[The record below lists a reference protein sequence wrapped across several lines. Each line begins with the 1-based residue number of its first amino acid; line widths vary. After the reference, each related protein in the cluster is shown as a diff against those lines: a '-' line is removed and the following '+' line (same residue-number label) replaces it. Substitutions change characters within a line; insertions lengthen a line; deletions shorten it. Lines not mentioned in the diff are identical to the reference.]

1 MEFRIADTFQQ
12 SLERLTGEDQRAAK
26 TAAFDLQTNPATP
39 GLQVHRIDR
48 TKDKNFW
55 SARVNRDIRL
65 IFHRIESSLLLCYVD
80 HHDDAYEWAYRRKLE
95 THPVTGAAQLV
106 EIRETV
112 REIEIPHYVPK
123 PAQAEPSAPS
133 AAPLEAE
140 PLRPLAGFHQA
151 ELLSYG
157 VPEEWLADLLV
168 ATEDQLL
175 ELVEHLPGEAAEA
188 MLELATGSRP
198 AKPQVVPP
206 DQGDP
211 FQHPDAQR
219 RFRTLVNAEEL
230 ARALDYPWERWI
242 IFLHPAQRDWVEREF
257 NGPTKVQGSAG
268 TGKTVVALHRIVYL
282 ARSEPDSRL
291 LLTTFSEPLAALLQ
305 DKLNRLIADQPFLA
319 ERIDVLAMGQLG
331 ERIYGA
337 QIGKPN
343 LIPDPDLDQLLIDHA
358 PGEISSRYGERFT
371 IEEFREIVDA
381 FHLSDWEAYRDVRRL
396 GRKSRLAEPKRRLL
410 WQSFEAVLQE
420 LERRGQITR
429 HQLFHRAAERV
440 LQNGASPYQHIVV
453 DECQDITAGQLRLI
467 AAIGGTRRNG
477 LFFAGDLGQ
486 RIFQQPF
493 SWTHYGVDIRGRSRT
508 LKINY
513 RTSHQIR
520 EHADQLLDP
529 EGRDLDGNV
538 QDRRGAV
545 SVFNGPEPLIVQ
557 SDDPEAEIEQVAAWL
572 KEIIAKGIIPR
583 EIGFFVRSEAEL
595 PRAQAALE
603 LAEIPFERLTST
615 SIRLGTKAS
624 LSTMHLAKGLEFR
637 AVVVMACD
645 EDIIPSPSRIEAI
658 TDDSDLDEVYATE
671 RHLLYVACTRARDHL
686 LISSGGVG
694 SEFLEDMV

>member
-1 MEFRIADTFQQ
+1 
-12 SLERLTGEDQRAAK
+12 
-26 TAAFDLQTNPATP
+26 
-39 GLQVHRIDR
+39 V
-48 TKDKNFW
+48 
-55 SARVNRDIRL
+55 V
-65 IFHRIESSLLLCYVD
+65 
-80 HHDDAYEWAYRRKLE
+80 
-95 THPVTGAAQLV
+95 
-106 EIRETV
+106 
-112 REIEIPHYVPK
+112 
-123 PAQAEPSAPS
+123 
-133 AAPLEAE
+133 
-140 PLRPLAGFHQA
+140 
-151 ELLSYG
+151 
-157 VPEEWLADLLV
+157 
-168 ATEDQLL
+168 
-175 ELVEHLPGEAAEA
+175 LPN
-188 MLELATGSRP
+188 
-198 AKPQVVPP
+198 
-206 DQGDP
+206 QGDP

-242 IFLHPAQRDWVEREF
+242 VFLHPAQRDWVKREF

-268 TGKTVVALHRIVYL
+268 TGKTVVALHRVVHL

-291 LLTTFSEPLAALLQ
+291 MLTTFSEPLAALLQ
-305 DKLNRLIADQPFLA
+305 DKLNRLIADRPVLA
-319 ERIDVLAMGQLG
+319 ERIDVLAMSQLG
-331 ERIYGA
+331 ERIYAA

-343 LIPDPDLDQLLIDHA
+343 LIPDQDLDQLLIDHA
-358 PGEISSRYGERFT
+358 PEEIRSRYGERFT

-381 FHLSDWEAYRDVRRL
+381 FHLRDWEAYRDVRRL

-440 LQNGASPYQHIVV
+440 LQTGATPYQHIVI

-493 SWTHYGVDIRGRSRT
+493 SWTHHGVDIRGRSRT

-520 EHADQLLDP
+520 QHADQLLDP

-557 SDDPEAEIEQVAAWL
+557 SEDREAEIEQVASWL
-572 KEIIAKGIIPR
+572 KEVSSKGLIPR
-583 EIGFFVRSEAEL
+583 EIGVFVRSEAEL

-603 LAEIPFERLTST
+603 LAEIPFELLTS
-615 SIRLGTKAS
+615 SSVRLGTKAS
-624 LSTMHLAKGLEFR
+624 LSTMHMAKGLEFR
-637 AVVVMACD
+637 AVVVVACD
-645 EDIIPSPSRIEAI
+645 EDVIPSPSRIEAI

-694 SEFLEDMV
+694 SELLEDMM